1 MKEKWTKLG
10 KSLICLALV
19 TSMLAGCG
27 GGGKSSSSSGEQ
39 QVAALQVRLQQGT
52 ITSMRRAC
60 RLSKNP
66 WS

>member
-27 GGGKSSSSSGEQ
+27 GGGNSSSSSEKQTRGCS
-39 QVAALQVRLQQGT
+39 RG
-52 ITSMRRAC
+52 R
-60 RLSKNP
+60 
-66 WS
+66 

>member
-27 GGGKSSSSSGEQ
+27 GGGKSSSSSEKQTSG
-39 QVAALQVRLQQGT
+39 GT
-52 ITSMRRAC
+52 S
-60 RLSKNP
+60 LSKNP